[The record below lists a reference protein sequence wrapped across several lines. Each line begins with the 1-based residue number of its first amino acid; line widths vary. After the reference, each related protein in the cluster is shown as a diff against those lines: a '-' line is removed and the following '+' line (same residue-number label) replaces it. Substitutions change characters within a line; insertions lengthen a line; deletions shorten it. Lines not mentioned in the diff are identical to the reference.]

1 MPGGFN
7 RLAPHFRGLEGA
19 LPEQKGLRLEA
30 RGEGNY
36 YKVILHFGS
45 TLIPISDEILDE
57 LRKQTA
63 QSPDQFF
70 KIFLEKVGYSSYLA
84 EQIRQEVLQAGDL
97 NSQMSAIKQF
107 LTQTAE

>member
-1 MPGGFN
+1 MSG
-7 RLAPHFRGLEGA
+7 
-19 LPEQKGLRLEA
+19 QKGLRLEA

-45 TLIPISDEILDE
+45 TLIPVSDDILDE
-57 LRKQTA
+57 LRNQTA

-84 EQIRQEVLQAGDL
+84 EQIRETVLQAGDL
-97 NSQMSAIKQF
+97 QGQMTAIKQF
-107 LTQTAE
+107 LKQTAD